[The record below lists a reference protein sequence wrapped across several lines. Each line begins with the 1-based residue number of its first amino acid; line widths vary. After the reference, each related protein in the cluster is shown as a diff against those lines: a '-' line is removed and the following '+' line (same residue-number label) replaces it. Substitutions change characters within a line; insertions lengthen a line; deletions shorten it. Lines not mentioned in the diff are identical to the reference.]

1 MALCGHYQRLLKITQ
16 NFWSLLEI
24 TAEYWSLWEWH
35 SGSLL

>member
-1 MALCGHYQRLLKITQ
+1 MAFCGHYQRLLK

-35 SGSLL
+35 SVSLP